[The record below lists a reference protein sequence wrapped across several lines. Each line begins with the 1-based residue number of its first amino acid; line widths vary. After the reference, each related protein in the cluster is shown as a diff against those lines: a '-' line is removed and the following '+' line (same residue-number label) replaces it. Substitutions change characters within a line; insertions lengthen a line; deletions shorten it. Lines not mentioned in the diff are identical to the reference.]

1 MNSVVC
7 WNKSVDGE
15 SHVIV
20 SVIDV
25 LAIASLVCYF
35 LRLTQLASDCQQV
48 LRTGALIDSTTTN
61 LIYCQPIR
69 VSMARN
75 LANQIAFIARARAT
89 QRIVKLFVDLGDS
102 HSDAN
107 LSRGCIARTLYH
119 SESWLCLLPGTNY
132 DCRP

>member
-48 LRTGALIDSTTTN
+48 LCTGALIDSTTTN

-75 LANQIAFIARARAT
+75 LPNQIAFIARAPH
-89 QRIVKLFVDLGDS
+89 K
-102 HSDAN
+102 
-107 LSRGCIARTLYH
+107 
-119 SESWLCLLPGTNY
+119 E
-132 DCRP
+132 

>member
-1 MNSVVC
+1 VNSVVC

-15 SHVIV
+15 SHVMIV

-48 LRTGALIDSTTTN
+48 LCTGALIDSTTTN

-75 LANQIAFIARARAT
+75 LPNQIAFIARARHT
-89 QRIVKLFVDLGDS
+89 KNS
-102 HSDAN
+102 
-107 LSRGCIARTLYH
+107 
-119 SESWLCLLPGTNY
+119 
-132 DCRP
+132 